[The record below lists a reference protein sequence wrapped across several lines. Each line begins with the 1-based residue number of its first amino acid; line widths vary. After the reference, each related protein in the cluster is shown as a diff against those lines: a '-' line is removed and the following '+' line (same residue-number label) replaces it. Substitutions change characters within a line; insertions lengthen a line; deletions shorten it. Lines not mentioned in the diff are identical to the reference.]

1 MTRYH
6 ATSSGKVPF
15 TSEEETARDL
25 EEAEW
30 AAASDARAAESVRS
44 DREERLAKTD
54 WLALSDTT
62 MSSEWTTYRQALRD
76 ISAQAG
82 FPNTITWPT
91 KPGE

>member
-30 AAASDARAAESVRS
+30 AAAAADRAAESVRS
-44 DREERLAKTD
+44 DRDELLTKTD

-62 MSSEWTTYRQALRD
+62 MSAAWATYRQELRD
-76 ISAQAG
+76 IPEQAG
-82 FPNTITWPT
+82 FPNSITWPDE
-91 KPGE
+91 PEE